1 MHNSRRRLTN
11 GSANTSATK
20 QQTNTEK
27 QSATPAESVTMLG
40 ISKQDILRLG
50 GIWPPVGTTPRT
62 DTETSKYNALPAI
75 CTSRGVSG
83 LSVDDLTKL
92 SKAEL
97 KRLCEI
103 QDRLDR
109 TEWQSCDSLPTIT
122 RHRSRDS
129 FWRNLPSMS
138 EEIKQRHINELR
150 EERRRVLLADH
161 TTQYTARM
169 RKVEEKLYALT
180 GNIIYA
186 YANDS
191 A

>member
-1 MHNSRRRLTN
+1 MSGL
-11 GSANTSATK
+11 ANTYATER
-20 QQTNTEK
+20 QTSTVK
-27 QSATPAESVTMLG
+27 PSATPAESVTMLG
-40 ISKQDILRLG
+40 ISKQDISRLG
-50 GIWPPVGTTPRT
+50 GIWPPVGTTQRT
-62 DTETSKYNALPAI
+62 VTAMSSRNAWPAI
-75 CTSRGVSG
+75 CTNRGVSG

-92 SKAEL
+92 SKDEL
-97 KRLCEI
+97 RRLCEI

-109 TEWQSCDSLPTIT
+109 MEWQNCVSSPIT
-122 RHRSRDS
+122 TKQKSNDS

-138 EEIKQRHINELR
+138 EEIKQRHITELR
-150 EERRRVLLADH
+150 DARRKLLLADH

>member
-1 MHNSRRRLTN
+1 MSGL
-11 GSANTSATK
+11 ANTSDTE
-20 QQTNTEK
+20 QQTSMVKPN
-27 QSATPAESVTMLG
+27 ATPAESVTMLG

-50 GIWPPVGTTPRT
+50 GIWPPVGTTQRT
-62 DTETSKYNALPAI
+62 DTGTSSVSALPAI
-75 CTSRGVSG
+75 CTTKGVSG

-92 SKAEL
+92 SKDEL

-103 QDRLDR
+103 QNRLDR
-109 TEWQSCDSLPTIT
+109 MEWQSCVSSPIT
-122 RHRSRDS
+122 TREKSKDS

-138 EEIKQRHINELR
+138 EEIKQRHITELR
-150 EERRRVLLADH
+150 DARRRILLADH

-169 RKVEEKLYALT
+169 RKVEEKLFALT

-186 YANDS
+186 YANDT

>member
-1 MHNSRRRLTN
+1 MSGL
-11 GSANTSATK
+11 ANISDTG
-20 QQTNTEK
+20 QQTSLVK
-27 QSATPAESVTMLG
+27 QSVTPVASVTMLG

-50 GIWPPVGTTPRT
+50 GIWPPVGTTQRT
-62 DTETSKYNALPAI
+62 DTGTSSASVLPAI
-75 CTSRGVSG
+75 CTTKGVSG

-103 QDRLDR
+103 QNRLDR
-109 TEWQSCDSLPTIT
+109 MEWQSCVSSPIT
-122 RHRSRDS
+122 TREKSKDS

-138 EEIKQRHINELR
+138 EEIKQRHITELR
-150 EERRRVLLADH
+150 DARRRLLLADH

-169 RKVEEKLYALT
+169 RRVNEKLYALT

-186 YANDS
+186 YADDT

>member
-1 MHNSRRRLTN
+1 MS
-11 GSANTSATK
+11 GSANTSGTE
-20 QQTNTEK
+20 QQTSTEK
-27 QSATPAESVTMLG
+27 QSVTPAESVTMLG

-50 GIWPPVGTTPRT
+50 GTWPPVGTTQRT
-62 DTETSKYNALPAI
+62 VTGTFKCSVLPAI
-75 CTSRGVSG
+75 CTNRGVSG

-97 KRLCEI
+97 RRLCEI

-109 TEWQSCDSLPTIT
+109 TEWQSCVSSPIIT
-122 RHRSRDS
+122 RHKSRDS

-150 EERRRVLLADH
+150 EERQRILLADH

-169 RKVEEKLYALT
+169 RKVEEKLFALT

-186 YANDS
+186 YANDT